1 MIQFQN
7 VSKIYGKDV
16 PALDGVSFEIE
27 KGSFV
32 YLVGPTGSGKTT
44 IFRLIIHDL
53 KPTDGN
59 IIIGDWN
66 ITKLPKSKIPAL
78 RRRVGII
85 FQDLKL
91 LMDRTVVENVM
102 LPLQFTGVNSKEARK
117 RAEEILLEVGL
128 VNKEDKFPI
137 QLSGGE
143 MQRVAIARAL
153 IYEPEVLIA
162 DEPTG
167 NLDWDTSLQII
178 NLLESINARGT
189 TVFMTTHNDN
199 IIKQTDKRVLHM
211 EHGKLKH
218 DKPGKE
224 KKHKEE
230 PEKKEHEE
238 KPHSAEASRGEKEEK
253 TEEKSEK
260 KE

>member
-7 VSKIYGKDV
+7 VSKTYGKDTI
-16 PALDGVSFEIE
+16 ALDQVSFEIE

-44 IFRLIIHDL
+44 IFRLIIRDL
-53 KPTDGN
+53 LPTEG
-59 IIIGDWN
+59 IITIGDWD
-66 ITKLPKSKIPAL
+66 ITNLSKSKIPHL
-78 RRRVGII
+78 RRKVGII

-102 LPLQFTGVNSKEARK
+102 LPLQIIGVKEQEAKK
-117 RAEEILLEVGL
+117 RAEEILMEVGL
-128 VNKEDKFPI
+128 DNKENKFPI

-153 IYEPEVLIA
+153 IYDPEILIA

-178 NLLESINARGT
+178 SLLDSINARGT
-189 TVFMTTHNDN
+189 TIFMTTHNEN
-199 IIKQTDKRVLHM
+199 IITKTQKRVLHM
-211 EHGKLKH
+211 EHGKLVKDRKTH
-218 DKPGKE
+218 
-224 KKHKEE
+224 
-230 PEKKEHEE
+230 EKKEKDVEDKDLKGEE
-238 KPHSAEASRGEKEEK
+238 K
-253 TEEKSEK
+253 
-260 KE
+260 